1 MTNYQDGTATRID
14 PKTNRVLGSVT
25 TGGGADGALFDSG
38 AMWVVN
44 DEDYSLTRVDP
55 ATGRVV
61 ASTQVGPEPRNI
73 VRAGGTLWLNL
84 AGEGKVLRLLPV

>member
-1 MTNYQDGTATRID
+1 
-14 PKTNRVLGSVT
+14 
-25 TGGGADGALFDSG
+25 
-38 AMWVVN
+38 MWVVN

-84 AGEGKVLRLLPV
+84 AGEGKVLRVLPV